1 MTQIITTYLAVILLV
16 SAGFFG
22 VGALASAEEPQDLVQ
37 PSTVTQPQSPA
48 AR

>member
-22 VGALASAEEPQDLVQ
+22 VGALASAEAPQDSMQ
-37 PSTVTQPQSPA
+37 SSPVTQQQPYTTK
-48 AR
+48 